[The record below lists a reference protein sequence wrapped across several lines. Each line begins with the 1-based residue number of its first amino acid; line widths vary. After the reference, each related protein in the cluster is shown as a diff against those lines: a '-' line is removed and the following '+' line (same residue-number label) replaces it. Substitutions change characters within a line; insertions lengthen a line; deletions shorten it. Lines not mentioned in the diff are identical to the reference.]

1 MPKELVMLG
10 YVDRFGALA
19 VYGRTPGAKE
29 LKAMILAE
37 SVVTAYK
44 SRSRAENWAAWARE
58 NSSMNRLL
66 IMAVKH
72 GE

>member
-10 YVDRFGALA
+10 YVDRFGAEA

-29 LKAMILAE
+29 LKAMVLAE
-37 SVVTAYK
+37 NVVNAYK
-44 SRSRAENWAAWARE
+44 SREQSGDWAAWARE
-58 NSSMNRLL
+58 NSSLNKLL